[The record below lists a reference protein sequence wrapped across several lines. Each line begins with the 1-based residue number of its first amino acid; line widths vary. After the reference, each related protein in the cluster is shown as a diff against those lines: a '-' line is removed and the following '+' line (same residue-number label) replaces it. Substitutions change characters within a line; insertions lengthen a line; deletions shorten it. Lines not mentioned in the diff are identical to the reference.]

1 MQPSRSL
8 SILIVVVLTTLLP
21 PSCADAETYGSIAHH
36 HDPPSSLDTTAP
48 RRLFDVSDCEG
59 SGSDALC
66 VNADIDA
73 TGALLGCSV
82 SYGGSNCTCALCT
95 TSGGKGGFSYDC
107 SQVSASTAEGS
118 NGTSTSGGTGPTM
131 GCMEFSEHAGGTPT
145 SSAPP
150 TVWPIGML
158 LCVALATVGLES
170 WLR

>member
-1 MQPSRSL
+1 L
-8 SILIVVVLTTLLP
+8 SILIVALLTTLLP
-21 PSCADAETYGSIAHH
+21 PSCADAEPYGSIAHH
-36 HDPPSSLDTTAP
+36 HDPPSSLDTTASS
-48 RRLFDVSDCEG
+48 RRLIDVSDCEG

-73 TGALLGCSV
+73 TGTLLGCSV

-95 TSGGKGGFSYDC
+95 TSAGKGGFSYDC

-118 NGTSTSGGTGPTM
+118 NGTSTSGGTGPAM

-150 TVWPIGML
+150 TVRPVGTL

-170 WLR
+170 WLH